1 VKARHAAVLARLR
14 GLAAAPASGAPA
26 HEPAHA
32 GARALPAPEVHHGPA
47 RTLRVPVETL
57 DRLLDLTGEIAVSR
71 GRLGQALEAGSETG
85 GALDVHREAERPHAE
100 LQELVMRVRMVPLGP
115 TLSRT
120 ARIVRDAATALGKKA
135 QLVVE
140 GDDVEVDTK
149 VVELIADPLGHLVRN
164 AVAHGIELPE
174 ARVAAGKDPGGTVR
188 VQAVR
193 ETGRI
198 VVSVSDDGAGLDR
211 ERILEAARR
220 RGVAEETALA
230 EADVQRLIFEPGF
243 TTAAAVDSL
252 SGRGVGLDVVRRN
265 VESLRGTLSVT
276 SVAGQGTTFTIRLP
290 LTLAIIQGFAV
301 AVSGEAFL
309 VPLESVLSCL
319 DVPAGTDTTRET
331 GVLDLRGEVIPF
343 VRLRHRLG
351 IPGEPPRREH
361 AVIVQHRDR
370 RVGLV
375 ADVLLGDTQAV
386 IKPLGRLLRAR
397 PGLAGSTIRGNGTV
411 ALLLDVSALVEE
423 AISSEE
429 SSRGVTC

>member
-1 VKARHAAVLARLR
+1 
-14 GLAAAPASGAPA
+14 
-26 HEPAHA
+26 
-32 GARALPAPEVHHGPA
+32 
-47 RTLRVPVETL
+47 
-57 DRLLDLTGEIAVSR
+57 
-71 GRLGQALEAGSETG
+71 
-85 GALDVHREAERPHAE
+85 
-100 LQELVMRVRMVPLGP
+100 
-115 TLSRT
+115 
-120 ARIVRDAATALGKKA
+120 
-135 QLVVE
+135 
-140 GDDVEVDTK
+140 VDTK
-149 VVELIADPLGHLVRN
+149 VVELIADPLTHLVRN
-164 AVAHGIELPE
+164 AVAHGIERPD
-174 ARVAAGKDPGGTVR
+174 ARAAAGKDPCGTVR

-211 ERILEAARR
+211 ARILEAARR
-220 RGVAEETALA
+220 RGVAEEAALA

-243 TTAAAVDSL
+243 TTASAVDSL

-265 VESLRGTLSVT
+265 VESLRGSLSVS

-301 AVSGEAFL
+301 AVSDEAFL
-309 VPLESVLSCL
+309 VPLESVLSCV
-319 DVPAGTDTTRET
+319 DVPAGTDITRET

-351 IPGEPPRREH
+351 ISGEPPRREH

-429 SSRGVTC
+429 ISRGVTC